1 MKSPKFLV
9 LILSLLLLAA
19 CSGSLNSERAR
30 LVQSSSD
37 VPQAKPVDPQS
48 PTMQQVSLRQADQSQ
63 SAAEAMNRKII
74 RNADLALEV
83 SDPLLAQQKITS
95 IAESVGGFVVNSES
109 KLRQNGDANKQS
121 LDINIVVR
129 VPEQQFRSAFEQ
141 IIGVGSRVVQQKVT
155 GEDVTEQFIDLEARA
170 KTQKALEAQFLEIM
184 KRAVKVEDALEVQ
197 RQVAEVRNEIEKIEG
212 RKRFLENRASLST
225 ITVTLQEPTAVV
237 VNTSGFGR
245 SVREAVSE
253 SISLAVGIV
262 MFIIRLV
269 IIMMPILI
277 LIILPG
283 LLLTR
288 FALRRARKMQLNRE
302 PETAAPNSVPL

>member
-1 MKSPKFLV
+1 
-9 LILSLLLLAA
+9 
-19 CSGSLNSERAR
+19 
-30 LVQSSSD
+30 
-37 VPQAKPVDPQS
+37 
-48 PTMQQVSLRQADQSQ
+48 MQQISLREADQSQ
-63 SAAEAMNRKII
+63 SAGEAMNRKIV

-83 SDPLLAQQKITS
+83 SAPLSAQQKITF
-95 IAESVGGFVVNSES
+95 IAESLGGFVVNSES
-109 KLRQNGDANKQS
+109 KSQQGGDAARQS
-121 LDINIVVR
+121 LDVNIVLR
-129 VPEQQFRSAFEQ
+129 VPELQFKSALEQ
-141 IIGVGSRVVQQKVT
+141 IIGVGSRVIQQKVT

-170 KTQKALEAQFLEIM
+170 KTQKALEQQFLEIM

-197 RQVAEVRNEIEKIEG
+197 RQVAEVRTEIEKLEG

-253 SISLAVGIV
+253 SVSLAVGIV
-262 MFIIRLV
+262 MFMIRVV
-269 IIMMPILI
+269 IVMMPILV

-288 FALRRARKMQLNRE
+288 FVLRRARKMQLNHE